1 MIFPH
6 FCFRFFESYVYK
18 LFKSVNLIP
27 IDSKDNFNISIN
39 INVENVSHFL
49 KEDKKYSLTIDKN
62 YTFKK
67 LFDNIKTKLDENKIK
82 KIFSKEMKNNKLSN
96 KEIEYINN
104 TYLKSND
111 HMIKLFYLS
120 SKSNIKLNKKNCES
134 IEIAYITLV
143 LNKGNLDFYTFKLLC
158 SDIKSLISI

>member
-1 MIFPH
+1 
-6 FCFRFFESYVYK
+6 
-18 LFKSVNLIP
+18 
-27 IDSKDNFNISIN
+27 
-39 INVENVSHFL
+39 
-49 KEDKKYSLTIDKN
+49 
-62 YTFKK
+62 
-67 LFDNIKTKLDENKIK
+67 
-82 KIFSKEMKNNKLSN
+82 MKNNKLSN

-104 TYLKSND
+104 TYLKSNA

-134 IEIAYITLV
+134 IEIAYIILV

>member
-1 MIFPH
+1 MI
-6 FCFRFFESYVYK
+6 VK
-18 LFKSVNLIP
+18 IILI
-27 IDSKDNFNISIN
+27 F
-39 INVENVSHFL
+39 HFL

-134 IEIAYITLV
+134 IEIAYIILV